1 MDLDWKAARRRR
13 GKAQRGDK
21 VRRDVAF
28 DVVAMQMDL
37 HGFVRAHT
45 DHDLIVLVN
54 RQHGRFGGWPF
65 AMNFE
70 FENTVFRMNASDRRS
85 EQRGGQQP
93 ASGVGKWRTGPCEQF
108 GR

>member
-1 MDLDWKAARRRR
+1 MDLDWKAARCRR
-13 GKAQRGDK
+13 GKAQRRDN

-28 DVVAMQMDL
+28 DVVAVQMDL
-37 HGFVRAHT
+37 HRFVRVQT
-45 DHDLIVLVN
+45 DYDLIVLVN
-54 RQHGRFGGWPF
+54 RQHGRLGGWRF

-70 FENTVFRMNASDRRS
+70 FESAVFPMRVSDGRS

-93 ASGVGKWRTGPCEQF
+93 ASGVGKSRTGPREQF